1 MSNYLSVY
9 SGSMIDE
16 VIGLFADKGLENV
29 NGLIQRNADG
39 TFSVKSID
47 LATDATAGLI
57 KTNSSESI
65 TLNAEGQ
72 LDVGGRLGQMS
83 STTGIYSPK
92 SISPAQVK
100 NGSFLLTEA
109 SGTKLGSKSLAV
121 STGTGIN
128 LKTTAQP
135 GATQYVVANTYEN
148 RIICAGAVGATVAL
162 NESSAAENYVNVTSV
177 QIGGSSFVPNS
188 SADDSSNNIII
199 TTDESINPDSSIS
212 QIRVY
217 FDEGEAGGFSNL
229 FVGQAVGGAGGASVI
244 VGQKNY
250 SASGNACAI
259 IGASIYNSGN
269 GNALFGRQHISR
281 KNRSMLVGTG
291 HDTTNARAEGVAA
304 FGLWSDL
311 SSETLFAVG
320 NGTSQTVRS
329 NAFEVGSTGIKAMNM
344 ASGKTSGIQTSAN
357 STKTINITFGK
368 TFPAIPNV
376 VVGFDSNS
384 NDGAFGKCCCS
395 VTSITTTGCTI
406 KVFNGD
412 TATRTPVCQWI
423 AVSSL

>member
-39 TFSVKSID
+39 TFSVKAID

-57 KTNSSESI
+57 KTNPSESI

-83 STTGIYSPK
+83 DTTGVYSPK
-92 SISPAQVK
+92 TINPAQVK

-109 SGTKLGSKSLAV
+109 SGTKLGTKSLAV
-121 STGTGIN
+121 STGTGIA
-128 LKTTAQP
+128 LKTTAQA
-135 GATQYVVANTYEN
+135 GATQYIVANTYEN
-148 RIICAGAVGATVAL
+148 RIICAGAVGATAAL
-162 NESSAAENYVNVTSV
+162 NESSAAENYANVTSV
-177 QIGGSSFVPNS
+177 RIGGSSFIPDS
-188 SADDSSNNIII
+188 SANDSSNNIII
-199 TTDESINPDSSIS
+199 TTDESVNPDSSVS
-212 QIRVY
+212 EIRVY
-217 FDEGEAGGFSNL
+217 FDEGSGFSNL

-291 HDTTNARAEGVAA
+291 HDTTNARAEGVTA

-329 NAFEVGSTGIKAMNM
+329 NAFEVSSTGIKAMNM
-344 ASGKTSGIQTSAN
+344 ASGKTSSIQTAAN
-357 STKTINITFGK
+357 SINTVNITFGK
-368 TFPAIPNV
+368 TFPTIPNV
-376 VVGFDSNS
+376 VVGFESNS
-384 NDGAFGKCCCS
+384 KEGAFGNCCCS
-395 VTSITTTGCTI
+395 ATNITTTGCTI

-412 TATRTPVCQWI
+412 TKPRSPGCNWI

>member
-16 VIGLFADKGLENV
+16 VIGLFANKGLENV

-39 TFSVKSID
+39 TFSVKAIN
-47 LATDATAGLI
+47 LATDTTAGLI
-57 KTNSSESI
+57 KTNPSESI
-65 TLNAEGQ
+65 TLNADGQ

-83 STTGIYSPK
+83 NTTGVYSPK
-92 SISPAQVK
+92 TINPAQVN

-121 STGTGIN
+121 STGTGIS
-128 LKTTAQP
+128 LKTAAQP

-162 NESSAAENYVNVTSV
+162 DESSAAENYVNVTSV

-188 SADDSSNNIII
+188 GADNSSNNIII
-199 TTDESINPDSSIS
+199 TTDESINPDSSIK

-217 FDEGEAGGFSNL
+217 FDEGSGFSNL
-229 FVGQAVGGAGGASVI
+229 FVGQAVGGAGGASVV

-291 HDTTNARAEGVAA
+291 HDTTNARTEGVAA

-311 SSETLFAVG
+311 NSETLFAIG

-329 NAFEVGSTGIKAMNM
+329 NAFEVNSTGIKAMNM
-344 ASGKTSGIQTSAN
+344 ASGKTSSIQTPAN
-357 STKTINITFGK
+357 STKTLDITFGK

-384 NDGAFGKCCCS
+384 TDGAFGKCSCS
-395 VTSITTTGCTI
+395 VTGITTTGCTI
-406 KVFNGD
+406 KIFNGD
-412 TATRTPVCQWI
+412 TTSRSPNCHWI